1 MQKLN
6 LIGHDKGPGITA
18 CVLLG
23 VMIEELVSKK
33 ILSTNDVDRILANT
47 DSTLAGMAV
56 NNVAIKDARTVVG
69 KMRGT

>member
-6 LIGHDKGPGITA
+6 LIGHDKGPGIAA
-18 CVLLG
+18 CVLLS

-33 ILSTNDVDRILANT
+33 ILSTSDVDRILANT
-47 DSTLAGMAV
+47 DSTLAVMAV